1 MKTVELVISIVCILI
16 CYTIA
21 YFIPVYTE
29 NINKDIISNTV
40 SIILFIHILL
50 FLPSFILKTEKYF
63 DITGTIAYVSIV
75 IYVIFE
81 FKRANVTISFQS
93 IVISAMVLIWALRLG
108 IFLFIRI
115 FKFKNDSRF
124 DDAKKSFFKFLR
136 FWMISALWV
145 FLTTIN
151 AMTLIINNQNGDLFS
166 SLTIGIFVWVI
177 GFLIEFIADLQ
188 KYNFRKK
195 QKHDFIDT
203 GIWKYSQHPNYF
215 GEITMWIGI
224 AIISLTNLIGVQF
237 FTLISPIFVYL
248 LLTKVSGIN
257 LLDASAKIKW
267 GKDQR
272 YIEYINTTPKLIPNF
287 LKKGTYND

>member
-21 YFIPVYTE
+21 YFIPVHTE

-63 DITGTIAYVSIV
+63 DITGTIAYVSII

-136 FWMISALWV
+136 FWMISVLWV

-151 AMTLIINNQNGDLFS
+151 AITLIINNQNGDLFS

>member
-1 MKTVELVISIVCILI
+1 
-16 CYTIA
+16 
-21 YFIPVYTE
+21 
-29 NINKDIISNTV
+29 
-40 SIILFIHILL
+40 LL

-63 DITGTIAYVSIV
+63 DITGTIAYVSII

>member
-21 YFIPVYTE
+21 YFIPVHTE

-63 DITGTIAYVSIV
+63 DITGTIAYVSII

>member
-21 YFIPVYTE
+21 YSIPVHTE

-63 DITGTIAYVSIV
+63 DITGTIAYVSII

-151 AMTLIINNQNGDLFS
+151 AITLIINNQNGDLFS

>member
-21 YFIPVYTE
+21 YSIPVHTE

-63 DITGTIAYVSIV
+63 DITGTIAYVSII

-151 AMTLIINNQNGDLFS
+151 AITLIINNQNGDLFS

-237 FTLISPIFVYL
+237 FTLISPIFVYI

>member
-1 MKTVELVISIVCILI
+1 MKTVELAISLVCILI

-29 NINKDIISNTV
+29 NINKDIISNIV

-63 DITGTIAYVSIV
+63 DITGTIAYISI
-75 IYVIFE
+75 IAYVIFE
-81 FKRANVTISFQS
+81 FKRSNITISFQS
-93 IVISAMVLIWALRLG
+93 IVISAMVIIWALRLG

-136 FWMISALWV
+136 FWMISSLWV

-151 AMTLIINNQNGDLFS
+151 AITLIINNQNSDLFS
-166 SLTIGIFVWVI
+166 TLTIGIFVWLI
-177 GFLIEFIADLQ
+177 GFFIELIADLQ

-224 AIISLTNLIGVQF
+224 AIISFTNLIGVQF
-237 FTLISPIFVYL
+237 FTLISPVFVYL

-272 YIEYINTTPKLIPNF
+272 YNEYIKSTPKLIPNF

>member
-63 DITGTIAYVSIV
+63 DITGTIAYVSII

-151 AMTLIINNQNGDLFS
+151 AITLIINNQNGDLFS

>member
-63 DITGTIAYVSIV
+63 DITGTIAYVSII
-75 IYVIFE
+75 IYVLFE

>member
-21 YFIPVYTE
+21 YFIPVHTE

-63 DITGTIAYVSIV
+63 DITGTIAYVSII

-151 AMTLIINNQNGDLFS
+151 AITLIINNQNGDLFS

>member
-21 YFIPVYTE
+21 YSIPVHTE

-63 DITGTIAYVSIV
+63 DITGTIAYVSII
-75 IYVIFE
+75 IYVLFE

-151 AMTLIINNQNGDLFS
+151 AITLIINNQNGDLFS

>member
-63 DITGTIAYVSIV
+63 DITGTIAYVSII